1 MRHRHTQAKRDS
13 QSVLCLTVLTAF
25 ALLMSSIQAVEAQ
38 GTETFILEGTIRKV
52 TDEPVG
58 GGFTVEAIN
67 QRVPTGWLGGLD
79 LISTN
84 TLDDGTYTIIFFNP
98 IAGLT
103 TNVDDELQITVTD
116 ANGNVVGR
124 KTYVVTQ
131 EAVDAEGATNV
142 DVILLEPPIAT
153 AISPAF
159 GPASGETIV
168 TITGE
173 NFVESVTVAIGG
185 NTATNVTF
193 ISVTEMTAETPAR
206 TAGTPR

>member
-38 GTETFILEGTIRKV
+38 GTETFRLEGTVRKV
-52 TDEPVG
+52 TDGPVG
-58 GGFTVEAIN
+58 EGFAVEAIN
-67 QRVPTGWLGGLD
+67 QRVPTGWLLE
-79 LISTN
+79 LSTN

-131 EAVDAEGATNV
+131 EAVDAQGATNV

-173 NFVESVTVAIGG
+173 
-185 NTATNVTF
+185 
-193 ISVTEMTAETPAR
+193 
-206 TAGTPR
+206 